1 MNSNSDKNEKLVENK
16 CSDALVKSENSLTS
30 DARSDIVSKEIAGK
44 VLEDDSSIGNKS
56 NNSHSRQSSDTCQT
70 SSSSLCDNR
79 NGDIGNCVQGSIVG
93 LHRKMV
99 SNFYINDRNRV
110 KCNYTYLM
118 LEWSE
123 FYRAIHFFRCHKR
136 HTFYRLKNIVL
147 FCLDC
152 P

>member
-1 MNSNSDKNEKLVENK
+1 MTSNSDKNEKLVENK
-16 CSDALVKSENSLTS
+16 CSDVLVKSENSLTS

-44 VLEDDSSIGNKS
+44 VLEDDSSIGSKS

-99 SNFYINDRNRV
+99 SNMHFVTVTLHEQAQRNI
-110 KCNYTYLM
+110 M
-118 LEWSE
+118 FE
-123 FYRAIHFFRCHKR
+123 
-136 HTFYRLKNIVL
+136 
-147 FCLDC
+147 
-152 P
+152 